1 MQTGISGKSRA
12 GRSHG
17 EAQGPGG
24 APLAL
29 RFSRQRGFSTARAG
43 CPRRSLNPEDEVRPF
58 SQRPLPAAQGN
69 RVTLR
74 VGRLGSPA
82 TAQGLLRWGQGRLR
96 EGPCAGGGCLK
107 PALVYH
113 FLRPSPSEGWR
124 ACTPPRRGSPRHCRL
139 PPPRPAIRR
148 GPRCRVVSR
157 DTIAGDVRPGLG
169 SHDPCPR
176 QPEGTRAH
184 IAHQPVRRAGPP
196 AGGCLRAAS
205 FTHSLARQG
214 VHSGCRRKT
223 RIPPA

>member
-1 MQTGISGKSRA
+1 M
-12 GRSHG
+12 
-17 EAQGPGG
+17 
-24 APLAL
+24 
-29 RFSRQRGFSTARAG
+29 
-43 CPRRSLNPEDEVRPF
+43 
-58 SQRPLPAAQGN
+58 
-69 RVTLR
+69 TLR

-124 ACTPPRRGSPRHCRL
+124 GCTPPRRGSPRHCRL

-157 DTIAGDVRPGLG
+157 DTISGDVRPGLG
-169 SHDPCPR
+169 SHDPCPH

-205 FTHSLARQG
+205 FTHSHSPGRACTRGAGARHGSPQRKPPG
-214 VHSGCRRKT
+214 RQESRVQSLRRDMCREGHSDT
-223 RIPPA
+223 TEP

>member
-1 MQTGISGKSRA
+1 M
-12 GRSHG
+12 
-17 EAQGPGG
+17 
-24 APLAL
+24 
-29 RFSRQRGFSTARAG
+29 
-43 CPRRSLNPEDEVRPF
+43 
-58 SQRPLPAAQGN
+58 
-69 RVTLR
+69 TLR

-157 DTIAGDVRPGLG
+157 DTISGDVRPGLG
-169 SHDPCPR
+169 SHDPCPH

-214 VHSGCRRKT
+214 VHSGCRSKT
-223 RIPPA
+223 RSPQRKPPGRQESRVQSLRRDVCGEGHGDTTEP